1 MTIETKKIEASDLL
15 DLSTYSKERRNI
27 RKEVVEMKKNRR
39 VELGPH
45 STLYFENFLTMKAQ
59 VQEMLFIEKGGD
71 EQLKD
76 ELEAY
81 NPLIPQG
88 KEIVATLMFEI
99 DNPETRKKVLSSLGK
114 VETKIYLGINDDL
127 IYATPEGDVERTDVD
142 GKTSS
147 VHFLHFYLN
156 DKQIFEFKK
165 KNNEI
170 KFGTDHENYPHSTTI
185 SKEVHKSL
193 IDDLD

>member
-1 MTIETKKIEASDLL
+1 MTIETKKVEASDLL
-15 DLSTYSKERRNI
+15 DLNSYSKERRQI
-27 RKEVVEMKKNRR
+27 RKELVEMKKNRR

-81 NPLIPQG
+81 NPLVPQG
-88 KEIVATLMFEI
+88 KEIVATFMIEI

-114 VETKIYLGINDDL
+114 VETTVYLGINNDL
-127 IYATPEGDVERTDVD
+127 IYATPEVDVERTDAD

-147 VHFLHFYLN
+147 IHFLHFYLN
-156 DKQIFEFKK
+156 DKQIIDFKK
-165 KNNEI
+165 INNEI
-170 KFGTDHENYPHSTTI
+170 KFGIEHNSYPHSAIIT
-185 SKEVHKSL
+185 KEVHKSL
-193 IDDLD
+193 INDLD

>member
-15 DLSTYSKERRNI
+15 DLNSYSKERRQI
-27 RKEVVEMKKNRR
+27 RKELVEMKKNRR

-45 STLYFENFLTMKAQ
+45 SALYFENFLTMKAQ

-81 NPLIPQG
+81 NPLVPQG
-88 KEIVATLMFEI
+88 KEIVATFMIEI
-99 DNPETRKKVLSSLGK
+99 DNPETRKKILSSLGK

-127 IYATPEGDVERTDVD
+127 IYATPEGDVERTDAD

-156 DKQIFEFKK
+156 DKQIIQFKK
-165 KNNEI
+165 INNEI
-170 KFGTDHENYPHSTTI
+170 KFGIDYNSYLHSTII

-193 IDDLD
+193 INDLD

>member
-15 DLSTYSKERRNI
+15 DLKSYSEERRNI

-88 KEIVATLMFEI
+88 KEIVATFMFEI
-99 DNPETRKKVLSSLGK
+99 DNPETRKKILSSLGK

-127 IYATPEGDVERTDVD
+127 IYATPEGDIERTDAD

-147 VHFLHFYLN
+147 VHFLHFYFN
-156 DKQIFEFKK
+156 DKQIIEFKK
-165 KNNEI
+165 INNEI
-170 KFGTDHENYPHSTTI
+170 KFGADHKNYLHSTII

-193 IDDLD
+193 INDLD

>member
-15 DLSTYSKERRNI
+15 DLNSYSKERRQI
-27 RKEVVEMKKNRR
+27 RKELVEMKKNRR

-81 NPLIPQG
+81 NPLVPQG
-88 KEIVATLMFEI
+88 KEIVATFMIEI
-99 DNPETRKKVLSSLGK
+99 DNPETRKKVLLSLGK
-114 VETKIYLGINDDL
+114 VETTIYLGINDDL
-127 IYATPEGDVERTDVD
+127 IYATPEVDVERTDAD

-156 DKQIFEFKK
+156 DKQIIQFKK
-165 KNNEI
+165 INNEI
-170 KFGTDHENYPHSTTI
+170 KFGIDHNSYLHSTIIT
-185 SKEVHKSL
+185 KEVHKSL
-193 IDDLD
+193 INDLD

>member
-1 MTIETKKIEASDLL
+1 MTIETKKVEASDLL
-15 DLSTYSKERRNI
+15 DLNSYSKERRQI
-27 RKEVVEMKKNRR
+27 RKELVEMKKNRR

-59 VQEMLFIEKGGD
+59 VQEMLYIEKGGD

-88 KEIVATLMFEI
+88 KEIVATFMFEI
-99 DNPETRKKVLSSLGK
+99 DNPETRKKILSSLGK
-114 VETKIYLGINDDL
+114 VETKIYLGINGDL
-127 IYATPEGDVERTDVD
+127 IYATPEGDVERTDVN

-156 DKQIFEFKK
+156 DKQIIEFKK
-165 KNNEI
+165 INSEI
-170 KFGTDHENYPHSTTI
+170 KFGTDHKNYLHSTVI

-193 IDDLD
+193 INDLD

>member
-1 MTIETKKIEASDLL
+1 MAIETKKIEASDLL
-15 DLSTYSKERRNI
+15 DLKSYSEERRNI

-88 KEIVATLMFEI
+88 KEIVATIMFEI
-99 DNPETRKKVLSSLGK
+99 DNPETRKKILSSLGK

-127 IYATPEGDVERTDVD
+127 IYAMPEGDVERTDAD

-156 DKQIFEFKK
+156 DKQIIEFKK
-165 KNNEI
+165 INNEI
-170 KFGTDHENYPHSTTI
+170 KFGIEHNSYPHSAIIT
-185 SKEVHKSL
+185 KEVHKSL
-193 IDDLD
+193 INDLD

>member
-1 MTIETKKIEASDLL
+1 MTIEAKKIEASDLL
-15 DLSTYSKERRNI
+15 DFKAYSKERKNI

-81 NPLIPQG
+81 NPLVPQG
-88 KEIVATLMFEI
+88 KEIVATFMIEI

-114 VETKIYLGINDDL
+114 VETKILKAG
-127 IYATPEGDVERTDVD
+127 GD
-142 GKTSS
+142 
-147 VHFLHFYLN
+147 
-156 DKQIFEFKK
+156 
-165 KNNEI
+165 
-170 KFGTDHENYPHSTTI
+170 
-185 SKEVHKSL
+185 
-193 IDDLD
+193 